1 MQIRTVLAKL
11 ADGRKGPCWGYLKDG
26 DVITHV
32 NSEPV
37 DGKDNRKVVELFNS
51 SGEAIIDVVRV
62 EGIMTYSLQHWVFRA
77 LVIIFSPGGVAKN
90 LRITVRIPLE
100 RPGIHCMLLISTFR
114 QVLPQTI

>member
-1 MQIRTVLAKL
+1 VQIRTVLEKL

-32 NSEPV
+32 NGEPVPV

-62 EGIMTYSLQHWVFRA
+62 EGIMACSLQHWVFRA
-77 LVIIFSPGGVAKN
+77 LVIIVLPGGVSKK
-90 LRITVRIPLE
+90 LGIKVRIPLG

-114 QVLPQTI
+114 